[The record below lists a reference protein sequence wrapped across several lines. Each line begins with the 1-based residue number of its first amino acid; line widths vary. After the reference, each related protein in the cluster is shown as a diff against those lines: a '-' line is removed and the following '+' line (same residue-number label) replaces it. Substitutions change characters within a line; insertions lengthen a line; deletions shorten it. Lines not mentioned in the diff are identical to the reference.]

1 MIILENAGLNFNT
14 CFFTKILSYFC
25 CEDFFI
31 LTQYTTTMTKRKY
44 LIVIVLL
51 IFSFSLYS
59 FYTFYIDTNDN
70 LKSIY
75 LVPEDAVY
83 IIETQDPIDNW
94 NDISRND
101 IWKHLNTNAYF
112 NELAESLN
120 KIDTIFKQEKSI
132 FESIGNREVLI
143 SAHVYKPKKYDFFY
157 VVDLQKIAKL
167 NILKNHLNTF
177 TDSNY
182 KISKRKYHNHE
193 IIEIYDVI
201 KRETLHISFIKNQ
214 MIASYVH
221 TLVEAS
227 IDQYIEPEIG
237 RNLDFIEVE
246 KDVGYGDM
254 FRLYVQYKYLE
265 DYLKV
270 FSNDSGVL
278 TKTLGHSLHFSG
290 FNFDVDDNTITANGI
305 TNYHEQAS
313 LYLKSLQNSGNSSR
327 RISEIA
333 PKQTA
338 LYLSFT
344 FDSFEKFYTNFE
356 NVLKE
361 KPEEFKTYLD
371 GTEQIENLLKIDLKK
386 HFISWI
392 DDEIALIQLHS
403 TVTNSKKDVA
413 FILKTTDSDDA
424 KKNLHFI
431 LEQIRRRSPAKFKEV
446 SYKGHAINFMDIKG
460 FFKVLLGDL
469 FKEID
474 RPYFTIIDD
483 YVVFSNHPNTLKSI
497 ITSYINDDTL
507 ANFESFEDFDNN
519 FDSRSNIFAY
529 INTPNLY
536 NSAYNFLDANTR
548 KELHDNKDYFICFS
562 QIGIQL
568 QSDDNLFE
576 TKIVVDYEDPEIV
589 KTKYTFT
596 DSSIKTKVNSRAK
609 DIEVTEKTIN
619 KTTVFNI
626 KEIFPTDLT
635 AKQFEKKYYNG
646 KTRFSVELKNGLK
659 HGDYLAY
666 YSNGKLK
673 IKGKYKRDQQNG
685 NWRVYNYQGDVV
697 FKKRF

>member
-1 MIILENAGLNFNT
+1 
-14 CFFTKILSYFC
+14 
-25 CEDFFI
+25 
-31 LTQYTTTMTKRKY
+31 
-44 LIVIVLL
+44 
-51 IFSFSLYS
+51 
-59 FYTFYIDTNDN
+59 
-70 LKSIY
+70 

-94 NDISRND
+94 NEVSKSD
-101 IWKHLNTNAYF
+101 IWNHLNTNSYF

-132 FESIGNREVLI
+132 FDRIGNREILI

-167 NILKNHLNTF
+167 NILKNHLNSF
-177 TDSNY
+177 TNSNY
-182 KISKRKYHNHE
+182 KISKRKYHNQE
-193 IIEIYDVI
+193 IIEVYDV
-201 KRETLHISFIKNQ
+201 KERETLHISFIKNQ

-227 IDQYIEPEIG
+227 IDQYKEPKIG

-246 KDVGYGDM
+246 KEVGYGDM
-254 FRLYVQYKYLE
+254 FRLYVQYKHLNE
-265 DYLKV
+265 YLKV
-270 FSNDSGVL
+270 FSNDSGAL
-278 TKTLGHSLHFSG
+278 TKTLSNSLHFSG

-305 TNYHEQAS
+305 TNYNEEVS
-313 LYLKSLQNSGNSSR
+313 LYLKSLQNSGHSSR
-327 RISEIA
+327 KIAEIA

-344 FDSFEKFYTNFE
+344 FDSFEEFYTNFE

-361 KPEEFKTYLD
+361 NPEEFKTYLD
-371 GTEQIENLLKIDLKK
+371 GTEQIENFLKIDLKK
-386 HFISWI
+386 NFVSWV

-403 TVTNSKKDVA
+403 TVTDSKKDVA

-431 LEQIRRRSPAKFKEV
+431 LEQIRKRSPVKFKEV

-460 FFKVLLGDL
+460 FFKILLGDL

-474 RPYFTIIDD
+474 KPYFTIIDD

-507 ANFESFEDFDNN
+507 ENFESFEDFDNN

-529 INTPNLY
+529 INAPNLY
-536 NSAYNFLDANTR
+536 NSAYNFLDASTR
-548 KELHDNKDYFICFS
+548 KQLSDNKDYFICFS

-568 QSDDNLFE
+568 KSEDDLFE

-589 KTKYTFT
+589 KTKYSFT
-596 DSSIKTKVNSRAK
+596 DSSIKIKSNTTRK
-609 DIEVTEKTIN
+609 EVEITEETIN
-619 KTTVFNI
+619 EATVFTI
-626 KEIFPTDLT
+626 KEIFPSDLT

-646 KTRFSVELKNGLK
+646 KIRFSVELKNGLK
-659 HGDYLAY
+659 HGDYLEY

-673 IKGKYKRDQQNG
+673 IKGSYKRDEQNG
-685 NWRVYNYQGDVV
+685 TWRVYDYNEDVV

>member
-1 MIILENAGLNFNT
+1 
-14 CFFTKILSYFC
+14 
-25 CEDFFI
+25 
-31 LTQYTTTMTKRKY
+31 MTKRKSLLVIF
-44 LIVIVLL
+44 LIL
-51 IFSFSLYS
+51 ISVSLYS
-59 FYTFYIDTNDN
+59 FYTFYIDNNDN

-94 NDISRND
+94 NEVSKSD
-101 IWKHLNTNAYF
+101 IWNHLNTNSYF

-132 FESIGNREVLI
+132 FDRIGNREILI

-167 NILKNHLNTF
+167 NILKNHLNSF
-177 TDSNY
+177 TNSNY
-182 KISKRKYHNHE
+182 KISKRKYHNQE
-193 IIEIYDVI
+193 IIEVYDV
-201 KRETLHISFIKNQ
+201 KERETLHISFIKNQ

-227 IDQYIEPEIG
+227 IDQYKEPKIG

-246 KDVGYGDM
+246 KEVGYGDM
-254 FRLYVQYKYLE
+254 FRLYVQYKHLNE
-265 DYLKV
+265 YLKV
-270 FSNDSGVL
+270 FSNDSGAL
-278 TKTLGHSLHFSG
+278 TKTLSNSLHFSG

-305 TNYHEQAS
+305 TNYNEEVS
-313 LYLKSLQNSGNSSR
+313 LYLKSLQNSGHSSR
-327 RISEIA
+327 KIAEIA

-344 FDSFEKFYTNFE
+344 FDSFEEFYTNFE

-361 KPEEFKTYLD
+361 NPEEFKTYLD
-371 GTEQIENLLKIDLKK
+371 GTEQIENFLKIDLKK
-386 HFISWI
+386 NFVSWV

-403 TVTNSKKDVA
+403 TVTDSKKDVA

-431 LEQIRRRSPAKFKEV
+431 LEQIRKRSPVKFKEV

-460 FFKVLLGDL
+460 FFKILLGDL

-474 RPYFTIIDD
+474 KPYFTIIDD

-507 ANFESFEDFDNN
+507 ENFESFEDFDNN

-529 INTPNLY
+529 INAPNLY
-536 NSAYNFLDANTR
+536 NSAYNFLDASTR
-548 KELHDNKDYFICFS
+548 KQLSDNKDYFICFS

-568 QSDDNLFE
+568 KSEDDLFE

-589 KTKYTFT
+589 KTKYSFT
-596 DSSIKTKVNSRAK
+596 DSSIKIKSNTTRK
-609 DIEVTEKTIN
+609 EVEITEETIN
-619 KTTVFNI
+619 EATVFTI
-626 KEIFPTDLT
+626 KEIFPSDLT

-646 KTRFSVELKNGLK
+646 KIRFSVELKNGLK
-659 HGDYLAY
+659 HGDYLEY

-673 IKGKYKRDQQNG
+673 IKGSYKRDEQNG
-685 NWRVYNYQGDVV
+685 TWRVYDYNEDVV

>member
-1 MIILENAGLNFNT
+1 
-14 CFFTKILSYFC
+14 
-25 CEDFFI
+25 
-31 LTQYTTTMTKRKY
+31 MTKRKSLFVILLV
-44 LIVIVLL
+44 LI
-51 IFSFSLYS
+51 SFLLYS
-59 FYTFYIDTNDN
+59 FYTFYIDNNDN

-94 NDISRND
+94 NEVSKSD
-101 IWKHLNTNAYF
+101 IWNHLNTNSYF

-132 FESIGNREVLI
+132 FDKIGNREILI

-177 TDSNY
+177 TNSNY
-182 KISKRKYHNHE
+182 KISKRKYHNQE
-193 IIEIYDVI
+193 IIEVYDVI
-201 KRETLHISFIKNQ
+201 KRETLHISFIKNL

-227 IDQYIEPEIG
+227 IDQYKEPKIG

-246 KDVGYGDM
+246 KEVGYGDM
-254 FRLYVQYKYLE
+254 FRLYVQYKYLDE
-265 DYLKV
+265 YLKV
-270 FSNDSGVL
+270 FSNDSGAL
-278 TKTLGHSLHFSG
+278 TKTLSNSLHFSG

-305 TNYHEQAS
+305 TNYDEAVS
-313 LYLKSLQNSGNSSR
+313 LYLKSLQNSGHSSR
-327 RISEIA
+327 KIAEIA

-361 KPEEFKTYLD
+361 KPEQFKTYLD
-371 GTEQIENLLKIDLKK
+371 GTEQIENFLKIDLKK
-386 HFISWI
+386 NFVSWV

-403 TVTNSKKDVA
+403 TVTDSKKDVA
-413 FILKTTDSDDA
+413 FILKTTDIDDA
-424 KKNLHFI
+424 KKNLDFI
-431 LEQIRRRSPAKFKEV
+431 LEQIRRRSPVKFKEV
-446 SYKGHAINFMDIKG
+446 SYKGHTINFMDIKG
-460 FFKVLLGDL
+460 FFKILLGDL

-474 RPYFTIIDD
+474 KPYFTIIDD

-519 FDSRSNIFAY
+519 FDSRSNVFAY
-529 INTPNLY
+529 INAPNLY
-536 NSAYNFLDANTR
+536 NSAYNFLDATTR
-548 KELHDNKDYFICFS
+548 KELSANKDYFICFS

-568 QSDDNLFE
+568 KSEDDLFE
-576 TKIVVDYEDPEIV
+576 TKLVVDYEDPETV
-589 KTKYTFT
+589 KTKYSFT
-596 DSSIKTKVNSRAK
+596 DSSSKTKGNQTK
-609 DIEVTEKTIN
+609 NEVEITEETIN
-619 KTTVFNI
+619 KATIFTI
-626 KEIFPTDLT
+626 KEIFPSDLT

-646 KTRFSVELKNGLK
+646 KIRFSVELKNGLK
-659 HGDYLAY
+659 HGDYLEY

-673 IKGKYKRDQQNG
+673 IKGSYKRDQQNG
-685 NWRVYNYQGDVV
+685 TWRIYDYNEDVV

>member
-1 MIILENAGLNFNT
+1 
-14 CFFTKILSYFC
+14 
-25 CEDFFI
+25 
-31 LTQYTTTMTKRKY
+31 MTKRKS

-51 IFSFSLYS
+51 ICSVLLYS
-59 FYTFYIDTNDN
+59 FYTFYIDNNDN

-75 LVPEDAVY
+75 LVPKDAVY

-94 NDISRND
+94 NDVSKSD
-101 IWKHLNTNAYF
+101 IWKHLNTNSYF

-120 KIDTIFKQEKSI
+120 KIDTIFKQEKSV
-132 FESIGNREVLI
+132 FDRIGNREILI

-177 TDSNY
+177 ANSNY
-182 KISKRKYHNHE
+182 KISKRKYHNQE
-193 IIEIYDVI
+193 IIEVYDVI

-227 IDQYIEPEIG
+227 IDQYKEPKIG

-246 KDVGYGDM
+246 KEVGYGDM

-270 FSNDSGVL
+270 FSNDAGAL
-278 TKTLGHSLHFSG
+278 TKTLSNSLYFSG

-305 TNYHEQAS
+305 TNYNEEVS
-313 LYLKSLQNSGNSSR
+313 LYLKSLQNSGYSSR
-327 RISEIA
+327 RIAEIA

-344 FDSFEKFYTNFE
+344 FDRFDKFYTNFE

-371 GTEQIENLLKIDLKK
+371 GTEQIENFLKIDLKK
-386 HFISWI
+386 HFVSWI

-403 TVTNSKKDVA
+403 TVTDSKKDVA
-413 FILKTTDSDDA
+413 FILKTTDIDDA
-424 KKNLHFI
+424 KKNLDFI
-431 LEQIRRRSPAKFKEV
+431 LEQIRRRSPVKFKEV
-446 SYKGHAINFMDIKG
+446 SYKGHTINFMDIKG
-460 FFKVLLGDL
+460 FFKILLGDL

-474 RPYFTIIDD
+474 KPYFTIIDD

-529 INTPNLY
+529 INAPNLY
-536 NSAYNFLDANTR
+536 NSAYNFLDATTR
-548 KELHDNKDYFICFS
+548 KELSDNKDYFICFS

-568 QSDDNLFE
+568 KSEDDLFE
-576 TKIVVDYEDPEIV
+576 TKLVVDYEDPETV
-589 KTKYTFT
+589 KTKYSFT
-596 DSSIKTKVNSRAK
+596 DSSSKAKGNQTKK
-609 DIEVTEKTIN
+609 EVEITEETIN
-619 KTTVFNI
+619 KATIFTI
-626 KEIFPTDLT
+626 KEIFASDLT

-646 KTRFSVELKNGLK
+646 KIRFSVELKNGLK
-659 HGDYLAY
+659 HGDYLEY

-673 IKGKYKRDQQNG
+673 IKGSYKRDQQNG
-685 NWRVYNYQGDVV
+685 TWRVYDYNKDVV

>member
-1 MIILENAGLNFNT
+1 
-14 CFFTKILSYFC
+14 
-25 CEDFFI
+25 
-31 LTQYTTTMTKRKY
+31 MTKRKSLFVILLV
-44 LIVIVLL
+44 LI
-51 IFSFSLYS
+51 SFLLYS
-59 FYTFYIDTNDN
+59 FYTFYIDNNDN

-94 NDISRND
+94 NEVSKSD
-101 IWKHLNTNAYF
+101 IWNHLNTNSYF

-120 KIDTIFKQEKSI
+120 KIDTIFKQEKSV
-132 FESIGNREVLI
+132 FDRIGNREILI

-177 TDSNY
+177 TNSNY
-182 KISKRKYHNHE
+182 KISKRKYHNQE
-193 IIEIYDVI
+193 IIEVYDVI

-227 IDQYIEPEIG
+227 IDQYKEPKIG

-246 KDVGYGDM
+246 KEVGYGDM
-254 FRLYVQYKYLE
+254 FRLYVQYKYLDE
-265 DYLKV
+265 YLKV
-270 FSNDSGVL
+270 FSNDSGAL
-278 TKTLGHSLHFSG
+278 TKTLSNSLHFSG

-305 TNYHEQAS
+305 TNYDEAVS
-313 LYLKSLQNSGNSSR
+313 LYLKSLQNSGHSSR
-327 RISEIA
+327 KIAEIA

-361 KPEEFKTYLD
+361 KPEEFKSYLD
-371 GTEQIENLLKIDLKK
+371 GTEQIENFLKIDLKK
-386 HFISWI
+386 NFVSWV

-403 TVTNSKKDVA
+403 TVTDSKKDVA
-413 FILKTTDSDDA
+413 FILKTTDIDDA
-424 KKNLHFI
+424 KKNLDFI
-431 LEQIRRRSPAKFKEV
+431 LEQIRRRSPVKFKEV
-446 SYKGHAINFMDIKG
+446 SYKGHTINFMDIKG
-460 FFKVLLGDL
+460 FFKILLGDL

-474 RPYFTIIDD
+474 KPYFTIIDD

-497 ITSYINDDTL
+497 ITSYINEDTL

-519 FDSRSNIFAY
+519 FDSRSNVFAY
-529 INTPNLY
+529 INAPNLY
-536 NSAYNFLDANTR
+536 NSAYNFLDATTR
-548 KELHDNKDYFICFS
+548 KELSDNKDYFICFS

-568 QSDDNLFE
+568 KSEDDLFE
-576 TKIVVDYEDPEIV
+576 TKLVVDYEDPETV
-589 KTKYTFT
+589 KTKYSFT
-596 DSSIKTKVNSRAK
+596 DSSSKTKGNQTK
-609 DIEVTEKTIN
+609 NEVEITEETIN
-619 KTTVFNI
+619 KATIFTI
-626 KEIFPTDLT
+626 KEIFPSDLT

-646 KTRFSVELKNGLK
+646 KIRFSVELKNGLK
-659 HGDYLAY
+659 HGDYLEY

-673 IKGKYKRDQQNG
+673 IKGSYKRDQQNG
-685 NWRVYNYQGDVV
+685 TWRIYDYNEDVV

>member
-1 MIILENAGLNFNT
+1 
-14 CFFTKILSYFC
+14 
-25 CEDFFI
+25 
-31 LTQYTTTMTKRKY
+31 MTKRKS
-44 LIVIVLL
+44 LFVILL
-51 IFSFSLYS
+51 ILISFLLYS
-59 FYTFYIDTNDN
+59 FYTFYIDNNDN

-94 NDISRND
+94 NEVSKSD
-101 IWKHLNTNAYF
+101 IWNHLNTNSYF

-132 FESIGNREVLI
+132 FDRIGNREILI

-177 TDSNY
+177 TNSNY
-182 KISKRKYHNHE
+182 KISKRKYHNQE
-193 IIEIYDVI
+193 IIEVYDVI
-201 KRETLHISFIKNQ
+201 KRETLHISFIKNL

-227 IDQYIEPEIG
+227 IDQYKEPKIG

-246 KDVGYGDM
+246 KEVGYGDM
-254 FRLYVQYKYLE
+254 FRLYVQYKYLDE
-265 DYLKV
+265 YLKV
-270 FSNDSGVL
+270 FSNDSGAL
-278 TKTLGHSLHFSG
+278 TKTLSNSLHFSG

-305 TNYHEQAS
+305 TNYDEAVS
-313 LYLKSLQNSGNSSR
+313 LYLKSLQNSGHSSR
-327 RISEIA
+327 KIAEIA

-344 FDSFEKFYTNFE
+344 FDRFEKFYTNFE

-361 KPEEFKTYLD
+361 NPKEFKSYLD
-371 GTEQIENLLKIDLKK
+371 GTEQIENFLKIDLKEN
-386 HFISWI
+386 FVSWV

-403 TVTNSKKDVA
+403 TVTDSKKDVA
-413 FILKTTDSDDA
+413 FILKTTDIDDA

-431 LEQIRRRSPAKFKEV
+431 LEQIRKRSPVKFKEV
-446 SYKGHAINFMDIKG
+446 SYKGHTINFMDIKG
-460 FFKVLLGDL
+460 FFKILLGDL

-474 RPYFTIIDD
+474 KPYFTIIDD

-519 FDSRSNIFAY
+519 FDSRSNVFAY
-529 INTPNLY
+529 INAPNLY
-536 NSAYNFLDANTR
+536 NSAYNFLDATSR
-548 KELHDNKDYFICFS
+548 KELRDNKDYFICFS

-568 QSDDNLFE
+568 KSEENLFE

-589 KTKYTFT
+589 KTKYSFT
-596 DSSIKTKVNSRAK
+596 DSSIKSKRNTTRKQVE
-609 DIEVTEKTIN
+609 ITEETIN
-619 KTTVFNI
+619 KATVFTI
-626 KEIFPTDLT
+626 KEIFPSDLT

-646 KTRFSVELKNGLK
+646 KIRFSVELKNGLK
-659 HGDYLAY
+659 HGDYLEY

-673 IKGKYKRDQQNG
+673 IKGSYKRDEQNG
-685 NWRVYNYQGDVV
+685 TWRVYDYNEDVV

>member
-1 MIILENAGLNFNT
+1 MR
-14 CFFTKILSYFC
+14 
-25 CEDFFI
+25 
-31 LTQYTTTMTKRKY
+31 KRKSL
-44 LIVIVLL
+44 LIIIAL
-51 IFSFSLYS
+51 IFSFTLYG

-75 LVPEDAVY
+75 LVPKDAVY

-94 NDISRND
+94 NDISKSD
-101 IWKHLNTNAYF
+101 IWNHLNTNTYF

-120 KIDTIFKQEKSI
+120 KIDTIFKQEKSV

-167 NILKNHLNTF
+167 NILKNHLNSF

-182 KISKRKYHNHE
+182 KVSKRKYHNHE
-193 IIEIYDVI
+193 IIEIYDVTD
-201 KRETLHISFIKNQ
+201 RETLHISFIKNQ

-227 IDQYIEPEIG
+227 IDQYLEPEIG

-246 KDVGYGDM
+246 KEVGYGDM
-254 FRLYVQYKYLE
+254 FRLYLQYQYFE

-270 FSNDSGVL
+270 FSNESGAL
-278 TKTLGHSLHFSG
+278 TKTLSKSLLFSG
-290 FNFDVDDNTITANGI
+290 FNFDLDDNTITANGI
-305 TNYHEQAS
+305 TNYNETVS
-313 LYLKSLQNSGNSSR
+313 IYLKSLQNSGKSSR
-327 RISEIA
+327 RIPEIA
-333 PKQTA
+333 PKETA
-338 LYLSFT
+338 FYLSFT
-344 FDSFEKFYTNFE
+344 FDRFDKFYSNFE

-361 KPEEFKTYLD
+361 KPEEFKSYLD
-371 GTEQIENLLKIDLKK
+371 GTEQIENFLKIDLKK

-446 SYKGHAINFMDIKG
+446 SYKGHAINYMDIKG
-460 FFKVLLGDL
+460 FFKALLGDL

-474 RPYFTIIDD
+474 RPYFTVIDD

-497 ITSYINDDTL
+497 ITSYINDQTL

-519 FDSRSNIFAY
+519 FDSQSSVFAY
-529 INTPNLY
+529 INAPYLY

-548 KELHDNKDYFICFS
+548 KELQVNKDYFICFS

-568 QSDDNLFE
+568 QSEDDFFE
-576 TKIVVDYEDPEIV
+576 TKLVVDYEDPEIV
-589 KTKYTFT
+589 KSKYTFMDT
-596 DSSIKTKVNSRAK
+596 AFKSKRSTTTKQV
-609 DIEVTEKTIN
+609 ELTEATIN
-619 KTTVFNI
+619 KATVFNI

-635 AKQFEKKYYNG
+635 AKKFEKTYYNG

-659 HGDYLAY
+659 HGDYLEY

-673 IKGKYKRDQQNG
+673 IKGKYKRDQQDG
-685 NWRVYNYQGDVV
+685 TWRVYNYQEDVV

>member
-1 MIILENAGLNFNT
+1 M
-14 CFFTKILSYFC
+14 
-25 CEDFFI
+25 
-31 LTQYTTTMTKRKY
+31 
-44 LIVIVLL
+44 
-51 IFSFSLYS
+51 
-59 FYTFYIDTNDN
+59 
-70 LKSIY
+70 
-75 LVPEDAVY
+75 VPEDAVY

-94 NDISRND
+94 NEVSKSD
-101 IWKHLNTNAYF
+101 IWNHLNTNSYF

-120 KIDTIFKQEKSI
+120 KIDTIFKQEKSV
-132 FESIGNREVLI
+132 FDRIGNREILI

-177 TDSNY
+177 TNSNY
-182 KISKRKYHNHE
+182 KISKRKYHNQE
-193 IIEIYDVI
+193 IIEVYDVI

-227 IDQYIEPEIG
+227 IDQYKEPKIG

-246 KDVGYGDM
+246 KEVGYGDM
-254 FRLYVQYKYLE
+254 FRLYVQYKYLDE
-265 DYLKV
+265 YLKV
-270 FSNDSGVL
+270 FSNDSGAL
-278 TKTLGHSLHFSG
+278 TKTLSNSLHFSG

-305 TNYHEQAS
+305 TNYDEAVS
-313 LYLKSLQNSGNSSR
+313 LYLKSLQNSGHSSR
-327 RISEIA
+327 KIAEIA

-361 KPEEFKTYLD
+361 KPEEFKSYLD
-371 GTEQIENLLKIDLKK
+371 GTEQIENFLKIDLKK
-386 HFISWI
+386 NFVSWV

-403 TVTNSKKDVA
+403 TVTDSKKDVA
-413 FILKTTDSDDA
+413 FILKTTDIDDA
-424 KKNLHFI
+424 KKNLDFI
-431 LEQIRRRSPAKFKEV
+431 LEQIRRRSPVKFKEV
-446 SYKGHAINFMDIKG
+446 SYKGHTINFMDIKG
-460 FFKVLLGDL
+460 FFKILLGDL

-474 RPYFTIIDD
+474 KPYFTIIDD

-497 ITSYINDDTL
+497 ITSYINEDTL

-519 FDSRSNIFAY
+519 FDSRSNVFAY
-529 INTPNLY
+529 INAPNLY
-536 NSAYNFLDANTR
+536 NSAYNFLDATTR
-548 KELHDNKDYFICFS
+548 KELSDNKDYFICFS

-568 QSDDNLFE
+568 KSEDDLFE
-576 TKIVVDYEDPEIV
+576 TKLVVDYEDPETV
-589 KTKYTFT
+589 KTKYSFT
-596 DSSIKTKVNSRAK
+596 DSSSKTKGNQTK
-609 DIEVTEKTIN
+609 NEVEITEETIN
-619 KTTVFNI
+619 KATIFTI
-626 KEIFPTDLT
+626 KEIFPSDLT

-646 KTRFSVELKNGLK
+646 KIRFSVELKNGLK
-659 HGDYLAY
+659 HGDYLEY

-673 IKGKYKRDQQNG
+673 IKGSYKRDQQNG
-685 NWRVYNYQGDVV
+685 TWRIYDYNEDVV